1 MRYGTI
7 GTGWITQSFIEGTRL
22 IENFELHAV
31 YSRTQEKAQ
40 AFAKDMG
47 AALAFSD
54 LEAMAASP
62 EIDAVYIASPN
73 ALHYTHSKL
82 FLEAGKHVLC
92 EKPLTATSQQAEELM
107 ALARSKNLV
116 YLEAIMMLHM
126 PQLKLLEEA
135 LPKIGPVHTA
145 RFDYSQLSSKY
156 PAYLAGETPNI
167 FNPKLATGCLMD
179 LGVYCVYPALH
190 LFGQPKEIITTAG
203 LLRTGSD
210 GYFNSLF
217 IYPELQVNISGSKI
231 GQSRLGTE
239 ILGDEGTLV
248 IDSISKLTDM
258 KIVYNDGHTESIYG
272 EDEKPVLMKGEAAD
286 FRNYI
291 LDPNRFAAEYAYAQ
305 RLALEVSRTM
315 ERMREQAGIHFG

>member
-22 IENFELHAV
+22 IEDFELHAV

-73 ALHYTHSKL
+73 ALHYAHSRL

-92 EKPLTATSQQAEELM
+92 EKPLTANSQQAEELM
-107 ALARSKNLV
+107 ALARSKNLI

-126 PQLKLLEEA
+126 PQLKLLEAA
-135 LPKIGPVHTA
+135 LPRIGAVHTA
-145 RFDYSQLSSKY
+145 RFDFSQRSSKY
-156 PAYLAGETPNI
+156 PAYLAGEMPNI

-190 LFGQPKEIITTAG
+190 LFGQPEEIITTAG

-210 GYFNSLF
+210 GYLNSVF
-217 IYPELQVNISGSKI
+217 IYPDLQVNISCSKI

-248 IDSISKLTDM
+248 IDSISKLTNM
-258 KIVYNDGHTESIYG
+258 KIVYNDGHTEPIYG

-291 LDPNRFAAEYAYAQ
+291 LEPDRWTEEYAYVQ
-305 RLALEVSRTM
+305 ELALRVSRTL
-315 ERMREQAGIHFG
+315 ERMRDQAGIRFQ